1 MPQLTR
7 RSALL
12 GLTAAF
18 SLGRASLA
26 LAAAPTE
33 QRLVVVILRGALD
46 GLAAVPPYGDA
57 NLLAWRGE
65 LLPAPVGQPGGM
77 LDLGGFFA
85 MHPAL
90 AGMAGLYRDGD
101 LAVLHAVVGPTRSRS
116 HFEAQ
121 DCLESGAD
129 HRLTSGWLNRAIAA
143 LPHGSPASQA
153 LAMGVSVPLLLR
165 GPAAV
170 GAWAPQDLP
179 PPTPDLYA
187 RVAEMNHD
195 DPLLGPALAEALR
208 ERGFATHALGAAAFD
223 PAIVSALPG
232 TITEI
237 TRDGPGMTDAMFRIL
252 ADWMR
257 GTELVTPTRQL
268 SQGPLVIGGRH
279 LRLMA
284 LSGHSAS
291 DLAVLDEATGT
302 LLAGDLVFH
311 NRAPA
316 TPDADLAKWH
326 AALATLEATEH
337 KLLLPG
343 HGPADTTGAAIAQT
357 RDWLTWMHAALSDA
371 AAHGLDMAEA
381 GEVAIPSRFADVAA
395 ARYELQRS
403 VSHFYP
409 AIEAAQL
416 PRIDQ

>member
-1 MPQLTR
+1 MNLARRQLLR
-7 RSALL
+7 
-12 GLTAAF
+12 AAAM
-18 SLGRASLA
+18 GTLA
-26 LAAAPTE
+26 LPAALRAENFAGKYVLRPEKVAEGLWFVRGTDE
-33 QRLVVVILRGALD
+33 AITFANGGAIANCAILAT
-46 GLAAVPPYGDA
+46 DA
-57 NLLAWRGE
+57 G
-65 LLPAPVGQPGGM
+65 
-77 LDLGGFFA
+77 
-85 MHPAL
+85 
-90 AGMAGLYRDGD
+90 
-101 LAVLHAVVGPTRSRS
+101 AVLFDCGPSLDYGRTLGDWAR
-116 HFEAQ
+116 
-121 DCLESGAD
+121 
-129 HRLTSGWLNRAIAA
+129 RLTGKPVAQVLISHL
-143 LPHGSPASQA
+143 H
-153 LAMGVSVPLLLR
+153 
-165 GPAAV
+165 
-170 GAWAPQDLP
+170 
-179 PPTPDLYA
+179 PD
-187 RVAEMNHD
+187 
-195 DPLLGPALAEALR
+195 
-208 ERGFATHALGAAAFD
+208 HALGAAAFD

-316 TPDADLAKWH
+316 TPDADLAKWQS
-326 AALATLEATEH
+326 ALNTLEATPH

-343 HGPADTTGAAIAQT
+343 HGPADPTGAAIAQT
-357 RDWLTWMHAALSDA
+357 RDWLTWMHDALTDA

-381 GEVAIPSRFADVAA
+381 GEITIPQRFADVAA

-403 VSHFYP
+403 VSHFY
-409 AIEAAQL
+409 AGIEAAQL